1 MSVPQ
6 PRVPRFRFG
15 VALTAILAS
24 GAFASERDGCIADFD
39 HETDYFPSKAKVE
52 YARGFSVAYYGH
64 YKVLTVRDPN
74 DKNESDI
81 VVLVQC
87 GAPAPKLEGELA
99 TAAVVTIPAQ
109 TLGSNE
115 DLSLNRARVL
125 GYTEGVV
132 AMGGGGIYSPALR
145 QRWESG
151 AAVSIGESF
160 HGQPNYEN
168 LLASAPD
175 VVFLSTASLT
185 TAESIRRAR
194 TIGLPA
200 VPSMSWAEASVL
212 GQAEWLQLVAIF
224 LNEEAKANAILAEIK
239 SRYTSLSAQARAQTV
254 TPTVVWLDPAQQRN
268 KWVVPEANWLA
279 RLISDAGGRTPW
291 ANPDGGPERTIT
303 TEQILVIADEIN
315 AFVTTSVALR
325 EPGSTGA
332 LERSQAIR
340 QARLFDVHNRS
351 RPEHDAYDWYESAV
365 VEVDRV
371 LEDLVALLHPQ
382 LLPEHRFR
390 YLRPVRAGGNEP
402 DGNTR

>member
-1 MSVPQ
+1 MSAPRPQ
-6 PRVPRFRFG
+6 VSHFLLS
-15 VALTAILAS
+15 VALTAMLAP
-24 GAFASERDGCIADFD
+24 GAFASERDACIADFD
-39 HETDYFPSKAKVE
+39 QERDYFPSKAKVE
-52 YARGFSVAYYGH
+52 YARGFGVAYHGH
-64 YKVLTVRDPN
+64 YKVLTVQNPN
-74 DKNESDI
+74 DESTRDI

-87 GAPAPKLEGELA
+87 GAPVPSLEGELA
-99 TAAVVTIPAQ
+99 MATVVEIPAR

-160 HGQPNYEN
+160 HGQPDYEK

-175 VVFLSTASLT
+175 VVFLSTASLA

-194 TIGLPA
+194 AIGVPA
-200 VPSMSWAEASVL
+200 VPSMSWVEASVL
-212 GQAEWLQLVAIF
+212 GQAEWLQFVAVF
-224 LNEEAKANAILAEIK
+224 LNEEAKANAILDAIK
-239 SRYTSLSAQARAQTV
+239 NRYASLSARARAQPA

-268 KWVVPEANWLA
+268 KWVVPEASWLA
-279 RLISDAGGRTPW
+279 RLIDDAGGRTPW
-291 ANPDGGPERTIT
+291 ANPDGAPDRTVS
-303 TEQILVIADEIN
+303 TEQILVVADEID
-315 AFVTTSVALR
+315 AFVTTTLALR
-325 EPGSTGA
+325 EPGSIGA
-332 LERSQAIR
+332 LEGSQAVQR
-340 QARLFDVHNRS
+340 ARLFDVHNRS

-371 LEDLVALLHPQ
+371 LEDFVALLHPE

-390 YLRPVRAGGNEP
+390 YLRPLRANGNQP
-402 DGNTR
+402 NGDDQ